1 MDEIKEKH
9 KKLVEERDKQKQK
22 VDKMQDLLE
31 LQKEKLSKE
40 VTKLNA
46 LNEKIDR
53 LDFFIFK
60 DKLKSVG
67 VDDASGIDEVLE
79 VYLKHK
85 QED

>member
-22 VDKMQDLLE
+22 VYKMQDLLE

-40 VTKLNA
+40 VAKLNA